1 MFVLDKPERQVP
13 NTGRSTAIVTI
24 VIGTD
29 YQATWMRLSQKSW
42 LRYAEAHGFDLI
54 AITYPFDTSARA
66 AARSPAWQK
75 LLILNQPWSRH
86 YERII
91 WLDSDIIIGPFAQN
105 IIKAAGPVEKVSLTI
120 NGGRSSDSE
129 RMLFLERQYKVPIRP
144 EFEQSVWARAVQ
156 KNYNSHRVQPHD
168 TMFNT
173 GVLVLSPQHHNEL
186 FLQCYEGED
195 SGGRLY
201 EQPMLSHEIMQRDLT
216 HLISARFNWGVQE
229 ALFLYLPEIIDLET
243 HPPEVIE
250 PVLKLA
256 RYLVR
261 RELQNA
267 YFLHFYGTMGLMMT
281 LTEEDVFGGD
291 AVDLFL
297 QKANDAVPAIQTA

>member
-1 MFVLDKPERQVP
+1 MFVLDKPERQIP
-13 NTGRSTAIVTI
+13 HTGRSTAIVTI
-24 VIGTD
+24 VIGKD

-42 LRYAEAHGFDLI
+42 LGYAEANGFDLI

-75 LLILNQPWSRH
+75 LLILNQPWSRQ

-105 IIKAAGPVEKVSLTI
+105 IIQAAGPVEKVGVTL

-129 RMLFLERQYKVPIRP
+129 RMLFLERQYKTPILP
-144 EFEQSVWARAVQ
+144 EFEQDVWARAVQ
-156 KNYNSHRVQPHD
+156 KNYASHRVELHD

-186 FLQCYEGED
+186 FLRCYEGED
-195 SGGRLY
+195 FGGRLY
-201 EQPMLSHEIMQRDLT
+201 EQPLLSHEILQRDLS
-216 HLISARFNWGVQE
+216 HPISTRFNWGIQE
-229 ALFLYLPEIIDLET
+229 ALFLYLPEIIDLENQ
-243 HPPEVIE
+243 PPALVE

-256 RYLVR
+256 RFLVR

-291 AVDLFL
+291 PVDLFL
-297 QKANDAVPAIQTA
+297 QTANQAAPAIRTA

>member
-1 MFVLDKPERQVP
+1 MFVLDKPERQIRH
-13 NTGRSTAIVTI
+13 TGRSTAIVTI

-29 YQATWMRLSQKSW
+29 YQATWRRLSQKSW
-42 LRYAEAHGFDLI
+42 LRYAEANGFDLI
-54 AITYPFDTSARA
+54 VITHPFDTSARA
-66 AARSPAWQK
+66 GARSPAWQK
-75 LLILNQPWSRH
+75 LLILNQPWSRQ

-105 IIKAAGPVEKVSLTI
+105 IISAAGPVEKVSLTI

-129 RMLFLERQYKVPIRP
+129 RMLFIERQHKTALRP
-144 EFEQSVWARAVQ
+144 EFEQNVWARSVQ
-156 KNYNSHRVQPHD
+156 KNYASHRVPPHD

-195 SGGRLY
+195 FGGRLY
-201 EQPMLSHEIMQRDLT
+201 EQPLLSHEIMQRDLS
-216 HLISARFNWGVQE
+216 HLISCRFNWGIQE
-229 ALFLYLPEIIDLET
+229 ALFLYLPEIIDLDSR
-243 HPPEVIE
+243 PPELIE

-297 QKANDAVPAIQTA
+297 QTVSQAAPAMRTA